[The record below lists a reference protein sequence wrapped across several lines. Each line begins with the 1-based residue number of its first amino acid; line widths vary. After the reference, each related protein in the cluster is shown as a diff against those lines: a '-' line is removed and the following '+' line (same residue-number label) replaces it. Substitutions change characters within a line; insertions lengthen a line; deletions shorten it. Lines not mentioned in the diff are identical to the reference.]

1 MYGISILY
9 TWRMG
14 MNEEDI
20 CYICGQEATGGVC
33 DKCQEVCGSCD
44 CTRLTKDE
52 YQEWLKYKHET

>member
-1 MYGISILY
+1 
-9 TWRMG
+9 